1 MFCGVITST
10 ASEPPLMLSN
20 PLYNRFNWV
29 AAFRACWVLSDPLPV
44 FIGLL
49 RQSTPTTVRVRTPI
63 GHIKLKL
70 RNFESLKTL
79 FSIFCRQDY
88 LVSGRTPFLFLDV
101 GANIGLAS
109 AYFLSRNADN
119 VVHCF
124 EPDLANLAYLRENLA
139 AFGGRATISD
149 HAVHVSSGATVLYRS
164 PDGKHSSLH
173 HTERALLPQQ
183 TVTRTFADIL
193 AEIALLGLPTIIK
206 LDVEGTEGDL
216 VQSVKFEDYPF
227 IQRMIIEGTGHAQSI
242 SRSHTCTLRNG
253 YIEDLNFIMQD

>member
-1 MFCGVITST
+1 MITST
-10 ASEPPLMLSN
+10 ASDPPLMLSH

-29 AAFRACWVLSDPLPV
+29 AAFRACWVFSDPLPV

-49 RQSTPTTVRVRTPI
+49 RQRPPMTVRIRTPI
-63 GHIKLKL
+63 GQIKLKL

-88 LVSGRTPFLFLDV
+88 LVSGKTPSLFLDI

-109 AYFLSRNADN
+109 AYFLSRNVDN
-119 VVHCF
+119 IVHCF

-149 HAVHVSSGATVLYRS
+149 HAIHVTSGAIVLYRS

-173 HTERALLPQQ
+173 HTERALIPQQ
-183 TVTRTFADIL
+183 TITHKFADIL
-193 AEIALLGLPTIIK
+193 AEIALVGLPTTIK

-227 IQRMIIEGTGHAQSI
+227 IQRMIVEGTGYARLI
-242 SRSHTCTLRNG
+242 SRPHTCTLRNG
-253 YIEDLNFIMQD
+253 YIEDLNFIMQG

>member
-1 MFCGVITST
+1 LI
-10 ASEPPLMLSN
+10 LSN

-29 AAFRACWVLSDPLPV
+29 AALRACRIFADPLPV

-63 GHIKLKL
+63 GQIELKL

-88 LVSGRTPFLFLDV
+88 LVSGKSPALFLDI

-109 AYFLSRNADN
+109 AYFLSRNPGN

-139 AFGGRATISD
+139 AFRGRATISD
-149 HAVHVSSGATVLYRS
+149 HAVHISSGATVLYRS
-164 PDGKHSSLH
+164 ADGKHSSLH
-173 HTERALLPQQ
+173 LTERAVIPQH
-183 TVTRTFADIL
+183 TVTRMFADIL
-193 AEIALLGLPTIIK
+193 AEIALVGLPTIIK

-227 IQRMIIEGTGHAQSI
+227 IRRMMIEGTSYAHLI
-242 SRSHTCTLRNG
+242 SRPHTRTLRNG
-253 YIEDLNFIMQD
+253 YIDDLNFIMQG